1 MQMRAKGVRFSWQ
14 LRFWFY
20 NIFGVL
26 FLSGILWWGM
36 HYLTLSNE
44 TMNETFG
51 WLKPWLMRIHGATAM
66 ASLIMLGFLIP
77 RHMQRGWA
85 QDRNRLT
92 AVGLVSG
99 CLFLIL
105 SGYGL
110 YYCGD
115 ETLRAWLSSAHSAS
129 GVLLP
134 MILVWH
140 IISGR
145 AQK

>member
-1 MQMRAKGVRFSWQ
+1 MRAKGVRFSWR

-20 NIFGVL
+20 NIFGML
-26 FLSGILWWGM
+26 FLSGILWWGIEC
-36 HYLTLSNE
+36 LTFTNE
-44 TMNETFG
+44 TMNETWG
-51 WLKPWLMRIHGATAM
+51 GLKPWLMRIHGATAM

-85 QDRNRLT
+85 QDRNRLA
-92 AVGLVSG
+92 AVGLVVG
-99 CLFLIL
+99 CMFLIL

-115 ETLRAWLSSAHSAS
+115 EALRAWLSSAHIAS
-129 GVLLP
+129 GILLP
-134 MILVWH
+134 IILVWH

-145 AQK
+145 TRN